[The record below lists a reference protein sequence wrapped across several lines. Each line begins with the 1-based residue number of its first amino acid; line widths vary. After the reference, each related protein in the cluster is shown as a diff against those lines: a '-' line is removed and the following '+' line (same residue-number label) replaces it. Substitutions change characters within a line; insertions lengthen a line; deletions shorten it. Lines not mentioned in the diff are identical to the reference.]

1 MKQYYQHPFGGVVFM
16 TSKSNK
22 MNKQIVNQINE
33 IRGFVG
39 YQTLSMPERIQLGW
53 LIKDV
58 ALYFEKPNEAKID
71 EWFRF
76 VVNKLNTFTDE
87 YVRGEGLDM
96 VLAGAEI
103 IIKPIDH
110 LRNRVRTWDE
120 ITTYI
125 THHPYPIRNVKVE
138 VYGAYLRVDLDGQY
152 AFLAIDQLHDFPW
165 EQTAEQLKQHISNK
179 AW

>member
-1 MKQYYQHPFGGVVFM
+1 
-16 TSKSNK
+16 

-39 YQTLSMPERIQLGW
+39 YQTLSMSERIHLGW
-53 LIKDV
+53 LIKDT
-58 ALYFEKPNEAKID
+58 ALYFEKPNEAKIQ
-71 EWFRF
+71 EWFQF
-76 VVNKLNTFTDE
+76 VVRRLNNYTDE
-87 YVRGEGLDM
+87 VLHGEGFDM

-103 IIKPIDH
+103 IIKSIDQ

-125 THHPYPIRNVKVE
+125 THHPYPIRDVKVE
-138 VYGAYLRVDLDGQY
+138 VHGAYLRVELDHDY
-152 AFLAIDQLHDFPW
+152 AFLAISDINDFPW
-165 EQTAEQLKQHISNK
+165 EETANQINQHILNK

>member
-1 MKQYYQHPFGGVVFM
+1 M

-33 IRGFVG
+33 IRGFGG
-39 YQTLSMPERIQLGW
+39 YQTLSMSERIHLGW
-53 LIKDV
+53 LIKDT
-58 ALYFEKPNEAKID
+58 ALYFEKPNEAKIQ
-71 EWFRF
+71 EWFQF
-76 VVNKLNTFTDE
+76 VVRRLNNYTDQ
-87 YVRGEGLDM
+87 VLHGEGFDM

-103 IIKPIDH
+103 IIKSIDQ

-125 THHPYPIRNVKVE
+125 THHRYPIRNVRVD

-152 AFLAIDQLHDFPW
+152 AYLAIDQLHDFPW
-165 EQTAEQLKQHISNK
+165 EQTTEQLKQHISNK

>member
-1 MKQYYQHPFGGVVFM
+1 M

-33 IRGFVG
+33 IRGFGG
-39 YQTLSMPERIQLGW
+39 YQTLSMSERIHLGW
-53 LIKDV
+53 LIKDT
-58 ALYFEKPNEAKID
+58 ALYFEKPNEAKIQ
-71 EWFRF
+71 EWFQF
-76 VVNKLNTFTDE
+76 VVRRLNNYTDE
-87 YVRGEGLDM
+87 VLHGEGFDM

-103 IIKPIDH
+103 IIKSIDQ

-125 THHPYPIRNVKVE
+125 THHPYPIRDVKVE
-138 VYGAYLRVDLDGQY
+138 VHGAYLRVELDHDY
-152 AFLAIDQLHDFPW
+152 AFLAISDINDFPW
-165 EQTAEQLKQHISNK
+165 EETANQINQHILNK